1 MPPPLHRAH
10 CLNKSRLIILC
21 LSYINWYVVKFKHRI
36 GTAIYSLQES
46 KWLKCLNFNE
56 ILSHRLV
63 VENKT
68 DTQHKDLVLHHTG
81 SVSVQYYHQY
91 KYDYFECLMKASSA
105 RWSGYC
111 TNRCTTN
118 AIPVFFFTIWLINLN
133 IRLASLVS
141 FPIRALLLFTP
152 YHISFLIILILLL
165 RYLFG

>member
-21 LSYINWYVVKFKHRI
+21 LSYINWCVVKFKHQI
-36 GTAIYSLQES
+36 GTAIYSLQKL
-46 KWLKCLNFNE
+46 KWLNSLNLNE
-56 ILSHRLV
+56 LLSHRLF

-68 DTQHKDLVLHHTG
+68 DTQTKTWFYTIRG
-81 SVSVQYYHQY
+81 AFQYYNQY
-91 KYDYFECLMKASSA
+91 KYDYFECLMKASSE

-118 AIPVFFFTIWLINLN
+118 AISVFFFTIWLINLN